1 LLKYD
6 HKTQDITE
14 TTSRVRIVFTRTSE
28 EEIRMKN
35 RRGFT
40 LVEMVI
46 VIAIIVFLAGVTLN
60 GLSQYSKR
68 ANDLKANMNA
78 HSAAIQSQE
87 AIIDGYLMSSRPT
100 TANATTN
107 NSVQAGGQNIPYE
120 QPTETSQTQ
129 ATAPQT
135 EATQA
140 QTEAT
145 QTQTEA
151 TTTQTEATTTTT
163 QATLPDPSA
172 PIGYFKFSD
181 HIGYRTWWDLFHTVY
196 NIDIEN
202 CSDPRIAT
210 IITYN
215 KLDPATYTGPNSGDK
230 LLLPPQGVLTG
241 EIPITFNA
249 GGSSTAETTGETN
262 PGEITS
268 SIHIT

>member
-1 LLKYD
+1 M
-6 HKTQDITE
+6 
-14 TTSRVRIVFTRTSE
+14 RIVFTRTSE

-145 QTQTEA
+145 
-151 TTTQTEATTTTT
+151 TTQTEATTTTT
-163 QATLPDPSA
+163 QAPTETEAPANEDGPKVEAKNGFVTRGTPGNGVISIQKNADGSVNVKLLYNQWNDGEAVIKKNADGSFTLRSLS
-172 PIGYFKFSD
+172 GNNY
-181 HIGYRTWWDLFHTVY
+181 YL
-196 NIDIEN
+196 
-202 CSDPRIAT
+202 
-210 IITYN
+210 
-215 KLDPATYTGPNSGDK
+215 GDK
-230 LLLPPQGVLTG
+230 LGYNHDYSNGFKLSNGDINKLKSTFGL
-241 EIPITFNA
+241 EIK
-249 GGSSTAETTGETN
+249 
-262 PGEITS
+262 
-268 SIHIT
+268 